1 MAKKSE
7 APLTST
13 RLTLDRIEEG
23 TAVLV
28 SDEGV
33 RVNIPASILPP
44 GVSEGTVLDLTI
56 AADLEETLRRIDAV
70 RDLQRRLLEG
80 ND

>member
-7 APLTST
+7 APRTSI

-28 SDEGV
+28 SDEGM
-33 RVNIPASILPP
+33 RLHIPASILPP

-56 AADLEETLRRIDAV
+56 TADLEETLRRIDAV